1 MALWCKVV
9 QDLNKL
15 YGYQS
20 MKAFTITCIPA
31 EDIETSQYSRATIL
45 PWLWMV
51 CVITNSTVFNIHFCH
66 HFMCTTVVSI
76 IFYTLIVFFACAVP
90 NTAIFISTTA
100 VSTPSLGQ
108 SLSIRCIVTET
119 VDGLSARP
127 VLQWLN
133 HNGSDIVSGGGVIL
147 DGPNSQSILTTLT
160 LMFSALRTS
169 HAGRY
174 ICQGSL
180 TSPTLF
186 SPLVKAKDHN
196 ISVQSKS
203 GSYACVHTS

>member
-1 MALWCKVV
+1 
-9 QDLNKL
+9 
-15 YGYQS
+15 
-20 MKAFTITCIPA
+20 
-31 EDIETSQYSRATIL
+31 
-45 PWLWMV
+45 MV
-51 CVITNSTVFNIHFCH
+51 CIITNTTVFNIHFCTCD

-76 IFYTLIVFFACAVP
+76 IFYILIVFFACAVP

-147 DGPNSQSILTTLT
+147 DGPNSQSTLTTLT

-203 GSYACVHTS
+203 GSYMPGSYMPGSTLAG